1 MLVWGRET
9 ARGETEDRRKGGDCD
24 GAVPRDRE
32 GGIQCP
38 GDRLPWTGGE
48 APPWGRGRR
57 KEAIC
62 GLGLRKGTRE
72 S

>member
-1 MLVWGRET
+1 MAQCQGI
-9 ARGETEDRRKGGDCD
+9 GK
-24 GAVPRDRE
+24 